1 MIINI
6 EDDFDLQRIADS
18 GQCFR
23 WKALPSGEYRI
34 LNGADCLYIKSRG
47 DTCYDVS
54 CDAAEWE
61 DRWHEYFDFD
71 LNYSSIRAGINP
83 CEDSFLWRASQ
94 EEKGIRIL
102 RQDPWEMLITFII
115 SQNKNIPAIRQSVEL
130 LCERHGERKIDCRG
144 CAYYAFP
151 SPTQIAALD
160 EHNLKE
166 CRLGYRWSYVHGAAV
181 AVCDGSLNLKTLQDA
196 DEETVVQ
203 TLMSLKG
210 VGIKVANCVSLF
222 GLHHINAFPQDVW
235 VKRIVK
241 TEYPQGYPFEHYSPY
256 NGIYQQYM
264 FAHYRHRLG

>member
-144 CAYYAFP
+144 CIT
-151 SPTQIAALD
+151 S
-160 EHNLKE
+160 
-166 CRLGYRWSYVHGAAV
+166 
-181 AVCDGSLNLKTLQDA
+181 KTLMI
-196 DEETVVQ
+196 TVSERIR
-203 TLMSLKG
+203 SLLFHPLRGGQSPAYRGTKFSDVPG
-210 VGIKVANCVSLF
+210 YSQEQSATRCRPLGRSL
-222 GLHHINAFPQDVW
+222 D
-235 VKRIVK
+235 R
-241 TEYPQGYPFEHYSPY
+241 YPP
-256 NGIYQQYM
+256 
-264 FAHYRHRLG
+264 R